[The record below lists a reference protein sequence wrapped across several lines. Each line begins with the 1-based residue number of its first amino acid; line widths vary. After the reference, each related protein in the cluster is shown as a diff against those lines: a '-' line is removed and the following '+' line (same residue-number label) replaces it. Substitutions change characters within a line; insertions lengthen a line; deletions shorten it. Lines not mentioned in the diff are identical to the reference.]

1 MNIEVEKTHVGRE
14 ELRERILTVAMEMF
28 YKSGIKPVRMDDI
41 ANNLSISKRTLYEVF
56 QDKETLLLECLV
68 RGRELQN
75 SYMNEVDIQKS
86 NVLEIVLRFYQYNIA
101 RLRRINPRFFED
113 LKKYPQVMNFLRN
126 ERNRDFHVVVNYFEK
141 GIEQGI
147 FRKDV
152 NMDLFIRLLNL
163 TFDNTMESDVSKN
176 YSVNEIYSVVVITYL
191 RGISTDKGLKILDE
205 FMNSIRNDN

>member
-1 MNIEVEKTHVGRE
+1 MNVEGTKPHMFRE
-14 ELRERILTVAMEMF
+14 DLHEKILTVAMEMF

-56 QDKETLLLECLV
+56 QDKETLLLECLI

-75 SYMNEVDIQKS
+75 TYMNEMDISKS
-86 NVLEIVLRFYQYNIA
+86 NVLEIVLKFYQYNIA
-101 RLRRINPRFFED
+101 KLRRINPRFFED
-113 LKKYPQVMNFLRN
+113 LKKYPQVMNYLRS
-126 ERNRDFHVVVNYFEK
+126 ERNKDFHVVVSYFEK

-163 TFDNTMESDVSKN
+163 TFDNTMESDISKN

-191 RGISTDKGLKILDE
+191 RGISTDKGLNILDE
-205 FMNSIRNDN
+205 FMNANYNGN